1 MRRGGR
7 SISLTDE
14 QIAWARE
21 GRRQYMDARRL
32 YSMRAMADTLG
43 CSITTVQH
51 ALRQDYTAHRD
62 RVAELDW
69 PAWQEMGR

>member
-21 GRRQYMDARRL
+21 GRRQYMEARRL
-32 YSMRAMADTLG
+32 YSIRAMAHTLN
-43 CSITTVQH
+43 CSETTVFH

-69 PAWQEMGR
+69 PAGQEMGR

>member
-21 GRRQYMDARRL
+21 GRRQYMQARRL

-43 CSITTVQH
+43 CSVTTVQH
-51 ALRQDYTAHRD
+51 ALAQGYTAYRD
-62 RVAELDW
+62 RETSMAG
-69 PAWQEMGR
+69 PGRLQ